1 MRIILIIAFM
11 FIFTSFCFGRDLSIP
26 MAKITGAKVETELI
40 AKRLA
45 FDSYIKRMD
54 GNISATETV
63 RDISVQVLGYSISEF
78 ADKGVQLWEARV
90 VDKQELRATIW
101 INPYS
106 EQVHFVCGPW
116 DSYATKEP
124 D

>member
-1 MRIILIIAFM
+1 MILRIAFL
-11 FIFTSFCFGRDLSIP
+11 FTCTSFCFGRDLSKP

-45 FDSYIKRMD
+45 FDNYIKRMD
-54 GNISATETV
+54 GNISATEAV
-63 RDISVQVLGYSISEF
+63 RDISIQVLGYNISEF
-78 ADKGVQLWEARV
+78 ADKGMKFWEARV
-90 VDKQELRATIW
+90 SDNQELRAIIW

-106 EQVHFVCGPW
+106 EQVHFICGPW
-116 DSYATKEP
+116 DSIAAEES